1 MHAELRVA
9 QIQGAHAQPSS
20 QTGSDGAATRRI
32 VADDKELQ
40 RDAGLAGALLQHDD
54 AGRVGGVALVGVDLD
69 DGAAVHGGLVRGLVL
84 AGVVGVD
91 GVGHVGGDEERARE
105 RLLKGRRFL
114 ALVVDL
120 LITAVAGGI
129 AVAGE
134 HRQAAQHRGQQVGL
148 GALGGLRAN
157 LLVVEA
163 DGHADGGV
171 VVEDVGLADGLDEAL
186 DGAVR
191 HAQVVEARGEDELV
205 VDATD
210 DGLLRVVEDEL
221 EVDDG
226 GDVGAQLVGDDVEHG
241 GVVAHGHLLEG
252 LEVLVLLHGV
262 VLGRLIGLGALVELG
277 SGKAR
282 DGEQLDLVVGV
293 KAGLAVQVDG
303 QRGDAQQR
311 LVDLDQLLHDVVAVT
326 DQHAAGQAQVAVEP
340 RVPDAAAVRLDTDL
354 QVADVALARDGLD
367 AQAGRIGVGA
377 DDGDGVAG
385 APLAADGKGE
395 DGRAVAGE
403 VVLAAGAEAG
413 GPRVAFA
420 DEAEAGLFE
429 AGSGGL
435 DGVVGCWRGTG

>member
-9 QIQGAHAQPSS
+9 QIEGTHAQSS
-20 QTGSDGAATRRI
+20 GQAGSDGAAAGRV
-32 VADDKELQ
+32 VADDEELQ

-54 AGRVGGVALVGVDLD
+54 AGRVCGIALVGVDLD

-105 RLLKGRRFL
+105 RLLKGGRLL

-120 LITAVAGGI
+120 LVAAVAGGI

-134 HRQAAQHRGQQVGL
+134 DGQAAQHRGQQVGV

-157 LLVVEA
+157 FLVVEA

-171 VVEDVGLADGLDEAL
+171 VVEGVGLADGLDEAL
-186 DGAVR
+186 DGAVG

-205 VDATD
+205 VDAAD
-210 DGLLRVVEDEL
+210 DGFLRVVEDEL
-221 EVDDG
+221 EVDNG
-226 GDVGAQLVGDDVEHG
+226 GDVGADLVGDDVEHR
-241 GVVAHGHLLEG
+241 GVVAHSHLLEG
-252 LEVLVLLHGV
+252 LEVLVLLHGII
-262 VLGRLIGLGALVELG
+262 LAGLLGLGALVELG
-277 SGKAR
+277 GGKAR

-293 KAGLAVQVDG
+293 EVGLAVQVNG
-303 QRGDAQQR
+303 QRGDPQQR
-311 LVDLDQLLHDVVAVT
+311 LVDLDQLLHDAVALA
-326 DQHAAGQAQVAVEP
+326 DQDSSRKTQVAVEP
-340 RVPDAAAVRLDTDL
+340 RVPDAAAV
-354 QVADVALARDGLD
+354 GLD
-367 AQAGRIGVGA
+367 ADLQIAHVALPGHGLDSQARRIGVGA

-403 VVLAAGAEAG
+403 VVLAAGAQA
-413 GPRVAFA
+413 
-420 DEAEAGLFE
+420 
-429 AGSGGL
+429 
-435 DGVVGCWRGTG
+435 